1 MEVLAAVVVVA
12 TLAAM
17 ASGKVPA
24 VLALATG
31 LAVGG
36 ILRLAPA
43 SALFAGLS
51 NGGVITVALGTEMPH
66 VRQR

>member
-1 MEVLAAVVVVA
+1 MEILAAVVVVA
-12 TLAAM
+12 TLAAI

-36 ILRLAPA
+36 SSGSRRC
-43 SALFAGLS
+43 
-51 NGGVITVALGTEMPH
+51 PH
-66 VRQR
+66 CSRG

>member
-1 MEVLAAVVVVA
+1 MEITAAVVVVA

-36 ILRLAPA
+36 ILRLAPVP
-43 SALFAGLS
+43 ALFAGLS
-51 NGGVITVALGTEMPH
+51 NGG
-66 VRQR
+66 

>member
-36 ILRLAPA
+36 ILRLAPVP
-43 SALFAGLS
+43 ALFAGLS
-51 NGGVITVALGTEMPH
+51 QEIRGEDTMPPRH
-66 VRQR
+66 S